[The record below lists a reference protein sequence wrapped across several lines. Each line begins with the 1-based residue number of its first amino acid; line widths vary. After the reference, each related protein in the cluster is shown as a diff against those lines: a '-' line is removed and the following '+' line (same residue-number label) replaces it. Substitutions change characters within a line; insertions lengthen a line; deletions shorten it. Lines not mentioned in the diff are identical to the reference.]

1 MSTTATTMTLR
12 IVSPDATILDAQ
24 VKSVQVPGE
33 DGLFGVLP
41 RHATMVSLTD
51 SGLLRAV
58 GADGEVFEYL
68 IHSGFVEVRNN
79 EVTILSRSAE
89 KTEDIDLAR
98 AQRAAKRARD
108 IMRSDMAELDLTRAL
123 AALRRAMIREKL
135 ARKR

>member
-1 MSTTATTMTLR
+1 MNTTTSTLTLR
-12 IVSPDATILDAQ
+12 IVSPESTVLDAE

-41 RHATMVSLTD
+41 RHATMVATTD

-58 GADGEVFEYL
+58 TTNGDTIEYV
-68 IHSGFVEVRNN
+68 IHGGFCEVRDNV
-79 EVTILSRSAE
+79 VTVLSRSAE
-89 KTEDIDLAR
+89 KAEEIDLER
-98 AQRAAKRARD
+98 AQKAAKRAQE
-108 IMRSDMAELDLTRAL
+108 IMRSDMAELDLVRAQ

>member
-1 MSTTATTMTLR
+1 MTTTSTMLTLR
-12 IVSPDATILDAQ
+12 IVSPEATVLDAE

-41 RHATMVSLTD
+41 RHATMVATTD

-58 GADGEVFEYL
+58 GADGQKIEYV
-68 IHSGFVEVRNN
+68 IHGGFCEVRDNV
-79 EVTILSRSAE
+79 VTVLSRSAE
-89 KTEDIDLAR
+89 KAEEIDLAR
-98 AQRAAKRARD
+98 AQKAAKRAQD
-108 IMRSDMAELDLTRAL
+108 IMRSDMAELDLTRAM

>member
-1 MSTTATTMTLR
+1 MSTPSTLLTLR
-12 IVSPDATILDAQ
+12 IVSPEETVFDAE

-41 RHATMVSLTD
+41 RHATMVSNTD

-58 GADGEVFEYL
+58 GAQGEIIEYV
-68 IHSGFVEVRNN
+68 IHGGFCEVRDTV
-79 EVTILSRSAE
+79 VTVLSRSAE
-89 KTEDIDLAR
+89 KAEEIDLD
-98 AQRAAKRARD
+98 RARKAASRALE
-108 IMRSDMAELDLTRAL
+108 ILQSDMAEMDFARAS

>member
-1 MSTTATTMTLR
+1 MNTTSTSLTLR
-12 IVSPDATILDAQ
+12 IVSPEATILDAE

-51 SGLLRAV
+51 SGLLKAV
-58 GADGEVFEYL
+58 GLNGENIEYV
-68 IHSGFVEVRNN
+68 IHGGFCEVRDNV
-79 EVTILSRSAE
+79 VTVLSRSAE
-89 KTEDIDLAR
+89 KAEDIDLER
-98 AQRAAKRARD
+98 AQKAAKRAQD
-108 IMRSDMAELDLTRAL
+108 ILRSDIAELDLTRAL